1 MDEAIHVLEQ
11 EPPGRELVRVY
22 ARKATELLTGDRNEE
37 TLIWSEKA
45 LKLARELGMPD
56 EEARALQARGA
67 ARCEM
72 GDEGGLDDL
81 REAIRMSE
89 AAGLSE
95 ALALSQANY
104 AFQLWFRDGPTAAQE
119 VWRESERVAEARGFQ
134 SLVQMARLGQ
144 LETLFDM
151 GRWDEVLTLAQS
163 IKGWLKPRDQGTEAA
178 VYATIFEGWVHLRRG
193 EIEDLGD
200 LAEEL
205 LVRAIPFE
213 ASEYV
218 APAALLAA
226 EYRRITGDGAGA
238 REAMRTFLEV
248 TQGSPNFRA
257 LFVPVAVRS
266 LVALGDVDAA
276 EAVIPATSDAR
287 TARHR
292 VSLLTAHAIVAEA
305 RGRCEDAL
313 EGYREAIE
321 LWRSHGFRL
330 ELGLTLTGAARCLL
344 ELEREEEAEPMLLE
358 AREVLAP
365 LRAGPSVTEVEA
377 MLNAEAAEL
386 G

>member
-1 MDEAIHVLEQ
+1 
-11 EPPGRELVRVY
+11 
-22 ARKATELLTGDRNEE
+22 
-37 TLIWSEKA
+37 
-45 LKLARELGMPD
+45 
-56 EEARALQARGA
+56 
-67 ARCEM
+67 
-72 GDEGGLDDL
+72 
-81 REAIRMSE
+81 
-89 AAGLSE
+89 
-95 ALALSQANY
+95 
-104 AFQLWFRDGPTAAQE
+104 
-119 VWRESERVAEARGFQ
+119 
-134 SLVQMARLGQ
+134 MARLGQ

-151 GRWDEVLTLAQS
+151 GRWDEVLMLAQS

-205 LVRAIPFE
+205 LVQAIPFE

-226 EYRRITGDGAGA
+226 EYRRITGDEAGA
-238 REAMRTFLEV
+238 REGMRTFLEV

-276 EAVIPATSDAR
+276 EAVIPAKSDAR

-292 VSLLTAHAIVAEA
+292 VSLLTAHAVVAEA

-344 ELEREEEAEPMLLE
+344 ELDREGEAEPMLLE